1 MTPAG
6 LDHYAL
12 SFSLPLLATL
22 ILTPLAARTARRFGV
37 IDRPAPSKFHRH
49 PTPYLGGLALAGG
62 LFVGALLAEASLA
75 LVSMLAG
82 AAALAAIGLIDDLR
96 TVRPALKLGVEIAAG
111 LLLWVAGIRAGLFG
125 VGPVDLALTVIWVVV
140 VVNAVNLLDNMDGL
154 LAGVASIAALTI
166 ALLGAASGQYLVAGL
181 AMTLAGAGLGF
192 LPHNFPPAKIF
203 MGDTGSLMI
212 GLLLAALTLKLG
224 IVGQAGPL
232 WLIAAVLLLGV
243 PIFDTSLAVTAR
255 LLGRRPIYVGGTDHS
270 SHRLAALGLS
280 SRRVTAVTC
289 GAQVACCLAALS
301 LLTGPLMLALGTTAT
316 LSACGIAAFVL
327 LLRITPPLARRGSEE
342 VGQPKLPAVMP
353 EKP

>member
-1 MTPAG
+1 MTSAG

-12 SFSLPLLATL
+12 SFSLPLLVTL
-22 ILTPLAARTARRFGV
+22 ILTPLAARGARRFGV
-37 IDRPAPSKFHRH
+37 IDRPAPSKFHRR

-62 LFVGALLAEASLA
+62 LLTGALLAEASLELA
-75 LVSMLAG
+75 SMLAG
-82 AAALAAIGLIDDLR
+82 AAALAAIGLVDDLR

-111 LLLWVAGIRAGLFG
+111 LLLWVAGIRVGLFG
-125 VGPVDLALTVIWVVV
+125 VLPLDLALTLIWVVA

-154 LAGVASIAALTI
+154 LAGVASIAALSI
-166 ALLGAASGQYLVAGL
+166 AILGAMSGQFLVAGL
-181 AMTLAGAGLGF
+181 ALTLAGAGLGF
-192 LPHNFPPAKIF
+192 LTYNFPPAKIF

-243 PIFDTSLAVTAR
+243 PVFDTSLAVTAR
-255 LLGRRPIYVGGTDHS
+255 LMGRRPIYVGGTDHS

-280 SRRVTAVTC
+280 SRWVTVVTC

-301 LLTGPLMLALGTTAT
+301 LVMGPLMLGLGATAT

-327 LLRITPPLARRGSEE
+327 LLRVAPPLASRGS
-342 VGQPKLPAVMP
+342 VAVDQPKRPAAVA